1 MIIKYVIMKK
11 RSLLLFAAAAILS
24 VCSCSKTDETDDTT
38 TPQLKER
45 TINAKVVSDNV
56 WTNELSETKSGNSP
70 LLFVCYL
77 FDPTGACVRARGD
90 NMGDNMTVQFQ
101 DATTTGVHKLYGV
114 TNLYSNEIPLPS
126 TGTID
131 MTTTFPLSPNRDI
144 SLGCTTFTVLE
155 ETMDYNVQVDVEHIM
170 AKLTLN
176 IKFVPSDVI
185 AMSVILPEQGVSF
198 KFDGTI
204 VGNTQSQ
211 TFNLVKAE
219 EANENGSYDWSLPE
233 TIVLPSET
241 NASSMPIHVV
251 ATFRINETTTYD
263 ETIETSTSTVC
274 ASSTRLKLSTT
285 WETFYN
291 TATININ
298 DWTGT
303 VIEDDFEL

>member
-1 MIIKYVIMKK
+1 MPI
-11 RSLLLFAAAAILS
+11 LAIS
-24 VCSCSKTDETDDTT
+24 SCSKTDEIDDVTT
-38 TPQLKER
+38 PPTPQLQDC

-56 WTNELSETKSGNSP
+56 WTNELSKTKSGNNP

-77 FDPTGACVRARGD
+77 FDPNGACLRARGD
-90 NMGDNMTVQFQ
+90 NMGGNMTVQFQ

-131 MTTTFPLSPNRDI
+131 MNTVFPLSPNRDI

-170 AKLTLN
+170 AKLNLN

-185 AMSVILPEQGVSF
+185 AMSVVLPEQGVSF

-298 DWTGT
+298 DWTEDI
-303 VIEDDFEL
+303 IEDDFEL

>member
-1 MIIKYVIMKK
+1 MKK

-56 WTNELSETKSGNSP
+56 WTNELSETKSGNNP

-77 FDPTGACVRARGD
+77 FDPNGACLRARGD
-90 NMGDNMTVQFQ
+90 NMGGNMTVQFQ

-126 TGTID
+126 AGTID
-131 MTTTFPLSPNRDI
+131 MNTIFPLSPNRDI

-204 VGNTQSQ
+204 IGNTQSQ

-219 EANENGSYDWSLPE
+219 EANENGSYDWTLPE

-241 NASSMPIHVV
+241 NASSMPIHVT
-251 ATFRINETTTYD
+251 ATFRVNETTTYD
-263 ETIETSTSTVC
+263 ETIQTTASTVC
-274 ASSTRLKLSTT
+274 ASGTRVALSTT

-291 TATININ
+291 TTTININ
-298 DWTGT
+298 DWTEDI
-303 VIEDDFEL
+303 IEDDFEL

>member
-1 MIIKYVIMKK
+1 MKK
-11 RSLLLFAAAAILS
+11 RSLLLFAATAILS

-45 TINAKVVSDNV
+45 TINAKVVSNNV
-56 WTNELSETKSGNSP
+56 WTNDLIGTKSGDSP

-126 TGTID
+126 AGTID
-131 MTTTFPLSPNRDI
+131 MNTIFPLSPNRDI

-155 ETMDYNVQVDVEHIM
+155 ETMDYNVQVDVDHIM

-185 AMSVILPEQGVSF
+185 AMSVILPGQGVSF

-204 VGNTQSQ
+204 IGNTQSQ

-241 NASSMPIHVV
+241 NASSMPIHVT
-251 ATFRINETTTYD
+251 ATFRVNETTTYD
-263 ETIETSTSTVC
+263 ETIQTTASTVC
-274 ASSTRLKLSTT
+274 ASGTRVALSTT

-291 TATININ
+291 TTTININ
-298 DWTGT
+298 DWTEDI
-303 VIEDDFEL
+303 IEDDFEL

>member
-45 TINAKVVSDNV
+45 TINAKVVSNNV
-56 WTNELSETKSGNSP
+56 WTNDLIGTKSGDSP

-77 FDPTGACVRARGD
+77 FDPNGACLRARGD
-90 NMGDNMTVQFQ
+90 NMGGNMTVQFQ

-155 ETMDYNVQVDVEHIM
+155 ETMDYNVQVDVDHIM
-170 AKLTLN
+170 AKLALN
-176 IKFVPSDVI
+176 VKYVPSDVV
-185 AMSVILPEQGVSF
+185 AMSVVLPGQGVSF

-211 TFNLVKAE
+211 TFSLTKAGT
-219 EANENGSYDWSLPE
+219 ANENGSYHWTLPE

-241 NASSMPIHVV
+241 GASSMPIHVT
-251 ATFRINETTTYD
+251 ATFRVNETTTYD
-263 ETIETSTSTVC
+263 ETIQTTASTVC
-274 ASSTRLKLSTT
+274 ASGTRVALSTT

-291 TATININ
+291 TTTININ
-298 DWTGT
+298 DWTEDI
-303 VIEDDFEL
+303 IEDDFEL

>member
-1 MIIKYVIMKK
+1 MKK

-56 WTNELSETKSGNSP
+56 WTNDLIGTKSGDSP

-131 MTTTFPLSPNRDI
+131 MNTVFPLSPNRDI

>member
-1 MIIKYVIMKK
+1 MKK
-11 RSLLLFAAAAILS
+11 ISFFLSALDILAIS
-24 VCSCSKTDETDDTT
+24 SCSKTDEIDDVTT
-38 TPQLKER
+38 PPTPQLQDC

-56 WTNELSETKSGNSP
+56 WTNDLSETKSGNNP

-77 FDPTGACVRARGD
+77 FDPNGACLRARGD
-90 NMGDNMTVQFQ
+90 NMGGNMTVQFQ

-131 MTTTFPLSPNRDI
+131 MNTVFPLSPNRDI

-170 AKLTLN
+170 AKLNLN

-204 VGNTQSQ
+204 IGNTQSQ
-211 TFNLVKAE
+211 SFNLVKAE

-263 ETIETSTSTVC
+263 ETIQTTASTVC

>member
-1 MIIKYVIMKK
+1 MKK
-11 RSLLLFAAAAILS
+11 ISFFLSALAILAIS
-24 VCSCSKTDETDDTT
+24 SCSKTDEIDDVTT
-38 TPQLKER
+38 PPTPQLQDC

-56 WTNELSETKSGNSP
+56 WTNDLSETKSGNNP

-77 FDPTGACVRARGD
+77 FDPNGACLRARGD
-90 NMGDNMTVQFQ
+90 NMGGNMTVQFQ

-155 ETMDYNVQVDVEHIM
+155 ETMDYNVQVDVDHIM
-170 AKLTLN
+170 AKLALN
-176 IKFVPSDVI
+176 VKYVPSDVV
-185 AMSVILPEQGVSF
+185 AMSVVLPGQGVSF

-211 TFNLVKAE
+211 TFSLTKAGT
-219 EANENGSYDWSLPE
+219 ANENGSYHWTLPE

-241 NASSMPIHVV
+241 GASSMPIHVT
-251 ATFRINETTTYD
+251 ATFRVNETTTYD
-263 ETIETSTSTVC
+263 ETIQTTASTVC
-274 ASSTRLKLSTT
+274 ASGTRVALSTT

-291 TATININ
+291 TTTININ
-298 DWTGT
+298 DWTEDI
-303 VIEDDFEL
+303 IEDDFEL